1 MISDLERA
9 TPNWEVFVPE
19 FGLFDSQAIDAGKNH
34 QARIYRLSPETL
46 KTLSDLIGF
55 TAKFD
60 SPSVR
65 TVYADIFK
73 TKGRALL
80 EIDRNTKPTD
90 VSVRYMR
97 DRWNVHE
104 VASKGAE
111 VLRPWVCTLYN
122 ANFLPE
128 KVFAGIA
135 AEARISMLNI
145 EHFFIRLNFKDRT
158 IGLIGEESRAQ
169 EFPGGAFAVVAV
181 PKPTI
186 SSITM
191 AEAEDELADGSALE
205 DQVVM
210 QEGVI
215 METEEQAVAEAEVLG
230 SGQESADSYN
240 QVGDQ
245 AGDSPATTETAT
257 VESEPAQVVD
267 AYEAKPV
274 SDATPAETV
283 QATPIE
289 QATPVEQATASGAQP
304 EGFFRE
310 QAKPEPKP
318 EPKVI
323 RQEAPVYQQAQ
334 AQQAQAQQAQA
345 QQRSFANA
353 SRPTVD
359 SQIKY
364 AVYSK
369 SEVDQMLKQQG
380 DAVTNGLAS
389 KINSQQRLL
398 QDLIAN
404 QERTFSKLQDKFV
417 TEVDNARQKIDNSAK
432 HASDVTK
439 QDLQDFRTQL
449 SKELEQYRAQI
460 NKNIIPLG
468 KTIDEKIKAMKEVSA
483 DRGKDD
489 IRSLV
494 IKIAAVLA
502 ILIIAS
508 DVLVVVNMVKMS
520 ELVNL
525 KGQVSSLSDKIDKM
539 SAPAASPT
547 ATPAQDA
554 PATK

>member
-9 TPNWEVFVPE
+9 TPNAEVFIPE
-19 FGLFDSQAIDAGKNH
+19 FGLFDSQLIDADKNY

-46 KTLSDLIGF
+46 KTLSDLVGF

-73 TKGRALL
+73 TKGRAIL

-111 VLRPWVCTLYN
+111 VLRPWVCTQYS

-135 AEARISMLNI
+135 SEARISMLNI

-158 IGLIGEESRAQ
+158 IGLIAEGARAQ
-169 EFPGGAFAVVAV
+169 EFPAGAFAVVAV
-181 PKPTI
+181 PKPAI
-186 SSITM
+186 SAITM
-191 AEAEDELADGSALE
+191 AEAEDELTEDSAAD
-205 DQVVM
+205 DQVAM

-215 METEEQAVAEAEVLG
+215 METEEQAVVEAEVLG

-439 QDLQDFRTQL
+439 QDLQEFRTQL